1 MNYKTK
7 SNKVVFDDGKTIK
20 LAYPI
25 YKAELVGNVLIV
37 LLESGTSEIYNEN
50 VFGID
55 IIKREIIWQMPKIS
69 YVDENSPYTQITVKK
84 KNIAAYNWNGELVII
99 NPKTGKIIKKV
110 YMK

>member
-7 SNKVVFDDGKTIK
+7 SNKVVFDDGKIIK
-20 LAYPI
+20 LAYPV
-25 YKAELVGNVLIV
+25 YKTELVGNVLIV

-55 IIKREIIWQMPKIS
+55 VIKKEIIWQIPKIG

-84 KNIAAYNWNGELVII
+84 KNIVAYNWSGDLVTI
-99 NPKTGKIIKKV
+99 NPKTGKIQKKV